1 MADQDGK
8 ENIVIVGGG
17 IIGCTSAYY
26 LTRHPQFDPSKHTIT
41 LLEASSIAGG
51 ASGKAGGLLGL
62 WAYPSSLVPLSYRL
76 HKELADEH
84 GGAERWGYRAVHCA
98 QVDCIGNKAE
108 KVPSNGGPKQDNTNI
123 SLQKR
128 TKEALGK
135 LRAAGVPKELD
146 WIDPEALRLYDEMGT
161 PATTAQVHPF
171 QFTTA
176 MAEPARE
183 AGVTIRTNSP
193 VDKIN
198 YTADGKAVASVTY
211 TDTESKQQHTLPTTS
226 IVLAAGPWTQRLL
239 PSAPIDALRAHSV
252 VIKPSRPVSAYCL
265 FTSIKLKDPS
275 GGKSSTAVTPEI
287 YARPNNQVYACGEG
301 DRLVPL
307 PSLSSD
313 VAVDEAHCDEIAA
326 QVGAIS
332 AELRDG
338 EITHRQACY
347 LPNVSSARAS
357 GPLVG
362 LTNTKGLVL
371 AAGHTC
377 WGIQN
382 GPGTGKLVSEF
393 VFEGQAK
400 SAKVGGLD
408 PRVVL

>member
-1 MADQDGK
+1 
-8 ENIVIVGGG
+8 
-17 IIGCTSAYY
+17 
-26 LTRHPQFDPSKHTIT
+26 
-41 LLEASSIAGG
+41 
-51 ASGKAGGLLGL
+51 
-62 WAYPSSLVPLSYRL
+62 
-76 HKELADEH
+76 
-84 GGAERWGYRAVHCA
+84 
-98 QVDCIGNKAE
+98 
-108 KVPSNGGPKQDNTNI
+108 
-123 SLQKR
+123 
-128 TKEALGK
+128 
-135 LRAAGVPKELD
+135 
-146 WIDPEALRLYDEMGT
+146 
-161 PATTAQVHPF
+161 
-171 QFTTA
+171 
-176 MAEPARE
+176 
-183 AGVTIRTNSP
+183 
-193 VDKIN
+193 
-198 YTADGKAVASVTY
+198 
-211 TDTESKQQHTLPTTS
+211 
-226 IVLAAGPWTQRLL
+226 
-239 PSAPIDALRAHSV
+239 
-252 VIKPSRPVSAYCL
+252 
-265 FTSIKLKDPS
+265 
-275 GGKSSTAVTPEI
+275 VTPEI

-313 VAVDEAHCDEIAA
+313 VQVDEAQCDEIAA

-347 LPNVSSARAS
+347 LPNVSSSRAS

-362 LTNTKGLVL
+362 LTGIEGLVL